1 MCKTVVSTGAIG
13 DPLYQ
18 MEMAVV
24 VVVVGQN
31 QNTEYSVCC
40 CVVAVDR
47 LAECNCVVR

>member
-1 MCKTVVSTGAIG
+1 MCETVVSTGAID

-24 VVVVGQN
+24 VGQN
-31 QNTEYSVCC
+31 QNTEHSVCC